1 MLKSKG
7 LPYKDMKA
15 RVQSAWSSVEL
26 YDVLIVIFDVHRHLT
41 RLVAIPSILKCYK
54 I

>member
-7 LPYKDMKA
+7 LPYKDMKV
-15 RVQSAWSSVEL
+15 RVQSAWSSVQL

-41 RLVAIPSILKCYK
+41 RLVGISPGLKC
-54 I
+54 